1 MKEPAITLATADTLA
16 RDDLAGLLNRAF
28 ADYLVPVQ
36 LSAAELDSTIER
48 DDILLRDSY
57 VASLEGEP
65 AGVALV
71 AVRPWRGGTRSRLAT
86 MGVAP
91 AGRRRGVARHLLRR
105 VVDAARA
112 RKSRQLLLEVLAGN
126 APARLLYEGAG
137 FEPRRRL
144 LGFTLPAAPLRMRA
158 TGAVRLRPIDG
169 RAALT
174 LFAACTAGEMPD
186 AAPAW
191 QLDAPALARFG
202 PPTALY
208 AVEADGARGA
218 VGYLV
223 VGEARPSAGLV
234 HIGIVP
240 AWRWRGLGTAAL
252 AAALTAHHD
261 VTELHVPPLI
271 PDASSLVPF
280 LQALGAARAA
290 EEQIEMVLPL
300 DL

>member
-1 MKEPAITLATADTLA
+1 MKPPTIALTTADTLTRA
-16 RDDLAGLLNRAF
+16 DLAELLNRAF

-36 LSAAELDSTIER
+36 LSVAELESTIER

-57 VASLEGEP
+57 VASLDGDP
-65 AGVALV
+65 VGVALV

-105 VVDAARA
+105 VVDEARA
-112 RKSRQLLLEVLAGN
+112 RGSRQLLLEVLADN

-144 LGFTLPAAPLRMRA
+144 LGFTLPAASLRARA
-158 TGAVRLRPIDG
+158 HSVVRLRPIDG
-169 RAALT
+169 RVALT
-174 LFAACTAGEMPD
+174 LFAACTAGELPD

-208 AVEADGARGA
+208 AVEADGALGA

-223 VGEARPSAGLV
+223 LGEARPSAGLV

-240 AWRWRGLGTAAL
+240 VWRRRGLGTAAL
-252 AAALTAHHD
+252 AVALARHPD
-261 VTELHVPPLI
+261 VAELHVPPLI
-271 PDASSLVPF
+271 PEVSSLVPF
-280 LQALGAARAA
+280 LQALGAARET
-290 EEQIEMVLPL
+290 EEQIEMALPL
-300 DL
+300 DP